1 MATINGTFNSLIA
14 GTLSGTV
21 ATPGAQGPVG
31 PQGPQGPAGPPGTGG
46 VWGSITGTL
55 SSQTDLQNALDAKQN
70 VSGMT
75 AYLTKA
81 GNLSGLTDLAT
92 ARDNLQLGV
101 LYSPTFAGLTVQGAG
116 ANVANLTPT
125 SLSLNHAT
133 SGSFV
138 IQPSSGITF
147 PDTTIQTTAFN
158 ATAMLPYALID
169 SQVFTG
175 TPSLPAGTIGV
186 TAALGDN
193 DTSLATTA
201 FVQQELLSGTANA
214 RNLEVL
220 VRNQTGSTIPAGS
233 IVYVSGA
240 TGNLPLV
247 TLAQGNNDAN
257 SAQTMGFVKT
267 AIANNG
273 TGFVIVRGII
283 ENLDTSALTEGVQLY
298 LSPTTPGAWTTTK
311 PVAPNHMVYV
321 GIVIRSHPTQGT
333 ILVAVQNGL
342 ELEELHDVLITSPT
356 NGQVLKYDSVSGLWK
371 NGTDVGGVAW
381 GGITGTLSS
390 QTDLQNA
397 LDAKSDLSGA
407 TFTGKVNFT
416 PVAGVAG
423 LNVGIGGTSAASTTN
438 GDLWITTGGANLN
451 FRDGTGAWKVLAA
464 LSNGNVFSAVQAVDV
479 NSTLTAL
486 RVTQRGTGNAIEVED
501 STTPDATRFVVDQ
514 HGKVG
519 IGVAPDVTAALK
531 VDANGI
537 MFNDGTT
544 QTTAPVAAPV
554 TSVAGKIGA
563 VTLFNTDISGLGT
576 IATVNDAPSDGSTY
590 GRNNG
595 AWTLTG
601 GVDYQ
606 EFTTAGTFT
615 WTKPAGAKWVDVIMF
630 GGGAGGGA
638 GGRYATS
645 SARSGGAGGGGG
657 TVLAAR
663 ISASLL
669 GSTQTVVVGAGGTAG
684 TSATTDTTAGGN
696 GGIGGNSTFSI
707 FQAAGGS
714 AGSGGS
720 TTAPA
725 GGPGRSAWIYGTSPA
740 AVTSG
745 SGGAGALG
753 AGVAGGTVIS
763 SNSYMASGGGGG
775 GGQAAAVT
783 TATAGGAGG
792 SKTAGGVASGLI
804 SAVSGGSAGTTG
816 GTPPTAGVAGAANTG
831 GTGGGGG
838 AYITGVIGMAG
849 ALGGFPGG
857 GGGGGAA
864 SDNGFASGA
873 GGAGAGGAV
882 YIITYS

>member
-31 PQGPQGPAGPPGTGG
+31 PAGPQGPAGSPGAPGVGVPAGGLTGQFLSKASNTSYDT
-46 VWGSITGTL
+46 VWTTL
-55 SSQTDLQNALDAKQN
+55 SLAGYATESWVTAGFYPLVGNPSGFLTASAL
-70 VSGMT
+70 T
-75 AYLTKA
+75 PYLTKA
-81 GNLSGLTDLAT
+81 DNLGSLTNFAT
-92 ARDNLQLGV
+92 ARDNLSLGT
-101 LYSPTFAGLTVQGAG
+101 LNAPTFAGLTAQGAG

-138 IQPSSGITF
+138 IQPSAGITF

-158 ATAMLPYALID
+158 ATAMLPYALIN

-283 ENLDTSALTEGVQLY
+283 ENLNTSALTEGVQLY
-298 LSPTTPGAWTTTK
+298 LSPTPPGAWTTTK
-311 PVAPNHMVYV
+311 PVAPQHMVYV

-333 ILVAVQNGL
+333 ILVAVQNGV
-342 ELEELHDVLITSPT
+342 ELDELHDVLITTPT

-390 QTDLQNA
+390 QTDLQSA
-397 LDAKSDLSGA
+397 LNLKANLSGA
-407 TFTGKVNFT
+407 TFTGKANFT

-464 LSNGNVFSAVQAVDV
+464 LSNGNVFNAPQTIDTTNA
-479 NSTLTAL
+479 NAAL
-486 RVTQRGTGNAIEVED
+486 RVTQKGTGNAIEVED

-514 HGKVG
+514 FGKVG
-519 IGVAPDVTAALK
+519 VGVAPDSVAALK
-531 VDANGI
+531 VDTNGI
-537 MFNDGTT
+537 MFGDGTV
-544 QTTAPVAAPV
+544 QTTAATTPPPSYSANQAIADMITGRIINTSLSGTDLTV
-554 TSVAGKIGA
+554 TFMSNRAFSKLNFGDDV
-563 VTLFNTDISGLGT
+563 
-576 IATVNDAPSDGSTY
+576 TVNGISATSWS
-590 GRNNG
+590 NG
-595 AWTLTG
+595 FLAG
-601 GVDYQ
+601 D
-606 EFTTAGTFT
+606 GTFMIDAFSIT
-615 WTKPAGAKWVDVIMF
+615 GPYVVSYK
-630 GGGAGGGA
+630 
-638 GGRYATS
+638 
-645 SARSGGAGGGGG
+645 G
-657 TVLAAR
+657 TP
-663 ISASLL
+663 ASLPFGNF
-669 GSTQTVVVGAGGTAG
+669 GS
-684 TSATTDTTAGGN
+684 
-696 GGIGGNSTFSI
+696 
-707 FQAAGGS
+707 
-714 AGSGGS
+714 
-720 TTAPA
+720 
-725 GGPGRSAWIYGTSPA
+725 
-740 AVTSG
+740 
-745 SGGAGALG
+745 
-753 AGVAGGTVIS
+753 
-763 SNSYMASGGGGG
+763 
-775 GGQAAAVT
+775 
-783 TATAGGAGG
+783 
-792 SKTAGGVASGLI
+792 
-804 SAVSGGSAGTTG
+804 
-816 GTPPTAGVAGAANTG
+816 
-831 GTGGGGG
+831 
-838 AYITGVIGMAG
+838 
-849 ALGGFPGG
+849 
-857 GGGGGAA
+857 
-864 SDNGFASGA
+864 
-873 GGAGAGGAV
+873 
-882 YIITYS
+882 